1 MLSFHEID
9 EAVCCK
15 PPQFSVLKNLAESSS
30 YTDLAKVI
38 VRKNVDDVVLCCL
51 AQAG

>member
-1 MLSFHEID
+1 MG
-9 EAVCCK
+9 CK
-15 PPQFSVLKNLAESSS
+15 PPQFSVLLDLAESSA
-30 YTDLAKVI
+30 YTDLAKLI